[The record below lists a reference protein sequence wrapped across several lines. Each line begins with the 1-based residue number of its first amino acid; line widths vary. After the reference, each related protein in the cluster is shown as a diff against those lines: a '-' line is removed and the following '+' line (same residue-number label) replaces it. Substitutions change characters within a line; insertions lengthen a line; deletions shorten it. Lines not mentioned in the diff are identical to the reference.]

1 MINKDNTMQGRAGRY
16 ILQSSGYRAFIPAQ
30 LPPVPPRRTAADLSG
45 WRSVCPGADRRQNRL
60 AYPAA
65 HGRAVSD
72 ISQNHK
78 RARSFGNY
86 PEIPDSSN
94 RGHPPSLPNGGHVSR
109 LYRRPSPLP
118 QAHVHGRQDKK
129 TGEDE
134 MTEEE
139 KNKQKIL
146 VSESKIQTKAGD
158 FVLLLSEVKQ
168 RIQLAQFLP
177 QLMAKI
183 ANSLLW
189 AVAWAYHAIL
199 MDKISDIAHRICYM
213 EQALKH
219 PHIFY
224 FLTLTEPFQ
233 EREWVVIH

>member
-1 MINKDNTMQGRAGRY
+1 MVAMYLDYTEDQARY
-16 ILQSSGYRAFIPAQ
+16 RKPMYM
-30 LPPVPPRRTAADLSG
+30 ADK
-45 WRSVCPGADRRQNRL
+45 
-60 AYPAA
+60 
-65 HGRAVSD
+65 
-72 ISQNHK
+72 I
-78 RARSFGNY
+78 
-86 PEIPDSSN
+86 
-94 RGHPPSLPNGGHVSR
+94 
-109 LYRRPSPLP
+109 
-118 QAHVHGRQDKK
+118 KK

-168 RIQLAQFLP
+168 RIQLAQILP

-213 EQALKH
+213 EQALKNR
-219 PHIFY
+219 HIFY